1 MTIDSNAPR
10 RLTRRALLGGASLG
24 GLALLLAA
32 CGAATTPTAESG
44 GAGAGATSAP
54 ATGGGAAATSTPP
67 AAPTSAATARP
78 VTTVAASPAT
88 ASPVGSAVAGSFP
101 SPTVLKASGVTL
113 EVWGGVPP
121 ENGPADLVAAF
132 QRAYPDIKVNYTRYV
147 NDDTGNTKLDTALQG
162 GTPIDV
168 YFSYDVPRMG
178 QRIKA
183 GVAEDLTGY
192 INADPAV
199 KAWATGTEGIFKY
212 QDKFQSLPTTREPN
226 FVFVNKKLADA
237 AGVKLPMRWTVD
249 DFRAVAKQLSN
260 KDVYG
265 AYGPPDLSLLALGPN
280 RWYKGDGTSNFDH
293 PIFKQNLELYRAMI
307 AEKSAFPWSEVL
319 AQNLRAYAQN
329 PFLSAQVAMWISS
342 SFSLR
347 YVGDKEKYPHD
358 FVTAFAPM
366 PTVVGGGKS
375 YNGGGINNWILMQ
388 PKTKSKDAAWA
399 FMRYWLADGARYMLK
414 GGKIPAFPG
423 TDTEAIV
430 SGILGP
436 DRDTLYDVASY
447 RAIVS
452 DPAIAYVV
460 DSETKGAA
468 EIQKIVQEQTDRCL
482 INEIT
487 PDQWVTTVKAQADD
501 AIKKAG

>member
-1 MTIDSNAPR
+1 MIEPNAPR
-10 RLTRRALLGGASLG
+10 RLTRRRLLGGASLG

-32 CGAATTPTAESG
+32 CGAATTPTAGSG
-44 GAGAGATSAP
+44 GTGGSATTAP
-54 ATGGGAAATSTPP
+54 AVGGGAAPTN
-67 AAPTSAATARP
+67 APTAAATTAATARP
-78 VTTVAASPAT
+78 ATTVAPTAAAASPAR
-88 ASPVGSAVAGSFP
+88 SAVAGSFP

-132 QRAYPDIKVNYTRYV
+132 QKAYPDIKVNYTRYV

-162 GTPIDV
+162 GTPIDA

-183 GVAEDLTGY
+183 GLAEDLTSY

-199 KAWATGTEGIFKY
+199 KAWATGTAGIFKY
-212 QDKFQSLPTTREPN
+212 QDKFHSLPTTREPN
-226 FVFVNKKLADA
+226 FVFVNKKLADGGGFKIPA
-237 AGVKLPMRWTVD
+237 QWTVD
-249 DFRAVAKQLSN
+249 DFRTAAKQLSS

-280 RWYKGDGTSNFDH
+280 RWYKGDGTSNFDN
-293 PIFKQNLELYRAMI
+293 PIFKQNLDLYRAMI

-347 YVGDKEKYPHD
+347 YVSDKDKYPHD
-358 FVTAFAPM
+358 FVTTFVPM
-366 PTVVGGGKS
+366 PTPTGGGKS

-388 PKTKSKDAAWA
+388 PKTKNKDAAWA
-399 FMRYWLADGARYMLK
+399 FIRYWLSDGAHYMLK

-423 TDTEAIV
+423 TETEAIV

-436 DRDTLYDVASY
+436 DRDTLYDVAAY
-447 RAIVS
+447 RKIVA
-452 DPAIAYVV
+452 DPSIAYVT